1 LKPLE
6 NCGRKSITISSQW
19 CNFTGEDRTIYDNK
33 GPAQKLT
40 GPAVASLNNGSLTF
54 SANGLGRVLRK
65 GECDQEQWE
74 ADIDTCKPF
83 FNYEVNIFASGTN
96 TNMENKQCRGYNYAR
111 QMKSICKLQLNIG
124 CMVLDGKNGGNG
136 KPCEEVERCTIVADD

>member
-1 LKPLE
+1 
-6 NCGRKSITISSQW
+6 
-19 CNFTGEDRTIYDNK
+19 
-33 GPAQKLT
+33 
-40 GPAVASLNNGSLTF
+40 VASLNNGSLTF